1 MAKSESEQPY
11 FAILVVVV
19 FVAVGIA
26 TLMLAKYI
34 VGIKSNA
41 VLVALLLIPVFMY
54 LTVTNKLRN
63 LSIGSQGISAS
74 FLDDRLEDVK
84 THIADNVTE
93 IGEYEEERSTYLGKL
108 SQISK
113 KTRRFCLIYAD
124 VDDLRQRSRTIFR
137 DEEKERFA
145 KRRTEHEIRKDI
157 IRQHDFAL
165 AYAFCAKG
173 IKDAKDKEKDAKY
186 DIFHLGEPDIAMIA
200 RDATFEQAKSV
211 ARRAQ
216 QIFKDYTVDSDK
228 HFDGCGATIAIV
240 SRVEMKHAKARELD
254 EMALE
259 RLSEGKDSGR
269 GEIHPVS

>member
-11 FAILVVVV
+11 IAILIIVV
-19 FVAVGIA
+19 FVAVGMA

-34 VGIKSNA
+34 AEIDGDA
-41 VLVALLLIPVFMY
+41 VLVALLLIPVFVY
-54 LTVTNKLRN
+54 LAVTNKIGYLN
-63 LSIGSQGISAS
+63 IGSQGISAG
-74 FLDDRLEDVK
+74 FLVDKLEDVK
-84 THIADNVTE
+84 THVADNVTE
-93 IGEYEEERSTYLGKL
+93 ISEYEEQRSTYLGKL

-124 VDDLRQRSRTIFR
+124 VDDLRQHSRTIFL
-137 DEEKERFA
+137 DEREKPFD
-145 KRRTEHEIRKDI
+145 KRKTEHEIRKDI
-157 IRQHDFAL
+157 IRELDFAL

-186 DIFHLGEPDIAMIA
+186 DLFHLGEPDIAMIA

-228 HFDGCGATIAIV
+228 HFEGCGATIAIV

-259 RLSEGKDSGR
+259 RLSDGKDGGR
-269 GEIHPVS
+269 GKIHPVS